1 MTAQNGTFSTSDG
14 CAISYTL
21 QGVHEARAPQLALI
35 HSLALDRS
43 VWDGV
48 VDRLGGKAAIL
59 TYDARGHGRSG
70 HPRMQY
76 TAELFGR
83 DLAQLLDHVGW
94 DRTAVAG
101 CSMGGCV
108 AQAFAG
114 LYPNRAQALA
124 LIDTTAWYGAEAPKQ
139 FRDRAA
145 AAKAKGMQGLIDF
158 QVTRW
163 FSDTFAP
170 AHPDRVKKATDVF
183 LANDFECYA
192 STCALLG
199 DADLR
204 HYLASFKMPVA
215 VVVGEEDYATPV
227 AMAKTL
233 HEAIAQ
239 STFRIIKGGRHLTP
253 IECPGEI
260 ADEIANLLERV

>member
-1 MTAQNGTFSTSDG
+1 MTAQNGTFSTSDS
-14 CAISYTL
+14 CTISYTL
-21 QGVHEARAPQLALI
+21 QGVLGGRAPRLALI

-43 VWDGV
+43 VWDGAV
-48 VDRLGGKAAIL
+48 ERLGSKCEIL

-70 HPRMQY
+70 HPHMEY

-83 DLAQLLDHVGW
+83 DLAQLMDHVGW
-94 DRTAVAG
+94 DSAAVAG

-114 LYPNRAQALA
+114 LYPKRALALA
-124 LIDTTAWYGAEAPKQ
+124 LIDTTAWYGPEAPKQ

-158 QVTRW
+158 QVMRW
-163 FSDTFAP
+163 FSDKFAP
-170 AHPDRVKKATDVF
+170 AHPDRVKRATDVF

-204 HYLASFKMPVA
+204 HYLPSFKMPVA
-215 VVVGEEDYATPV
+215 VIVGEEDYATPI
-227 AMAKTL
+227 AMGKAL
-233 HEAIAQ
+233 HEALPQ
-239 STFRIIKGGRHLTP
+239 SSFRIIAGGRHLTP
-253 IECPGEI
+253 IECPDEI
-260 ADEIANLLERV
+260 AGEIANLLGRI

>member
-1 MTAQNGTFSTSDG
+1 MTSKDGSFAISDG
-14 CAISYTL
+14 CTISYTV
-21 QGVHEARAPQLALI
+21 QGPSSGRAPRLALI

-48 VDRLGGKAAIL
+48 VERLGSRAEIL

-70 HPRMQY
+70 RPRMTY
-76 TAELFGR
+76 TSELFAR
-83 DLAQLLDHVGW
+83 DLAELMDHVGW
-94 DRTAVAG
+94 SSATVAG

-114 LYPNRAQALA
+114 LYPSRVDALA
-124 LIDTTAWYGAEAPKQ
+124 LIDTTAWYGPEAPKQ
-139 FRDRAA
+139 FRERAA

-163 FSDTFAP
+163 FSDKFAP
-170 AHPDRVKKATDVF
+170 ANPDRVKKATDVF

-204 HYLASFKMPVA
+204 HYTRSFKMPVA
-215 VVVGEEDYATPV
+215 VVVGEEDYATPI
-227 AMAKTL
+227 AMGKAL
-233 HEAIAQ
+233 HDAIPQ

-253 IECPGEI
+253 IECP
-260 ADEIANLLERV
+260 DEIAAEIGGLLERK